1 MANLIE
7 RRLLSSFPVVAIVTA
22 DDSNKIKLGS
32 TLADLRETLNAR
44 IFVIPTGEFDAKA
57 VEVSKDLGAGIIDR
71 DMLTERSRLSEIFTE
86 NDFDPKYVV
95 FTRSDFKY
103 PAKYVLEMIQTMEDK
118 TNVGMV
124 TGNRLNN
131 HIVLTANHNNRDGR
145 LVGLAKGILGVKKL
159 NDPTT
164 GLKVARWEV
173 AKDWNLATEE
183 DLLFDK
189 RVKDAGYKVVEF
201 PISIRLPDPLDATVV
216 IPTLNEERSISE
228 LLFSLRRAGFSRIL
242 VIDGNSKD
250 KTVEIAKR
258 FGVEVVYQNGRGKGA
273 ALVQAFGHEYLQS
286 ELIVI
291 MDADGSM
298 NPAELPAFIEALEIG
313 NDVVKGSRN
322 LSGGG
327 TEDMSLVRRIGNTFF
342 VVLTNL
348 LWSANYTDLCYG
360 FAVFRKDAITKLYPN
375 LKSRS
380 FEIETEIFV
389 KAKKYGLRIAEVPS
403 VELRRK
409 HGKSNLKALEDGLR
423 ILLTIVRE
431 FLNQNGT
438 EHASNN

>member
-1 MANLIE
+1 MANLKE
-7 RRLLSSFPVVAIVTA
+7 RRKLLGFPVVAIVTA
-22 DDSNKIKLGS
+22 DNNKVTLGS
-32 TLADLRETLNAR
+32 TLVDLRETLNAK
-44 IFVIPTGEFDAKA
+44 ILIVPTGEFDAKA
-57 VEVSKDLGAGIIDR
+57 VEISKDLGAGIIDR
-71 DMLTERSRLSEIFTE
+71 DLLSERSKLSEIFTE
-86 NDFDPKYVV
+86 SDFDPKYVV
-95 FTRSDFKY
+95 FTTSDFKY
-103 PAKYVLEMIQTMEDK
+103 PAKYVLEMIQTMEDE
-118 TNVGMV
+118 TSVGMV

-131 HIVLTANHNNRDGR
+131 HIVLAANHNNDNGR
-145 LVGLAKGILGVKKL
+145 LAGLAKGILGVKKL

-173 AKDWNLATEE
+173 AKDWNLAGDE
-183 DLLFDK
+183 DVLFNR
-189 RVKDAGYKVVEF
+189 RVKDAGYRIVEF

-228 LLFSLRRAGFSRIL
+228 LLFSLRKAGFSHIL

-258 FGVEVVYQNGRGKGA
+258 YGVEVIYQNGRGKGA
-273 ALVQAFGHEYLQS
+273 ALVQAFGHKYLQGN
-286 ELIVI
+286 LIVM

-298 NPAELPAFIEALEIG
+298 NPDELPAFIEALEIG

-322 LSGGG
+322 LNGGG
-327 TEDMSLVRRIGNTFF
+327 SEDMSLVRRIGNTFF

-360 FAVFRKDAITKLYPN
+360 FAVFRKDAVRKLYPN
-375 LKSRS
+375 LRS
-380 FEIETEIFV
+380 KNFEIETEIFV

-431 FLNQNGT
+431 FLNQNGSA
-438 EHASNN
+438 HASDD

>member
-1 MANLIE
+1 MANLKE
-7 RRLLSSFPVVAIVTA
+7 RRKLLGFPVVAIVTA
-22 DDSNKIKLGS
+22 DNNKVTLGS
-32 TLADLRETLNAR
+32 TLVDLRETLNAK
-44 IFVIPTGEFDAKA
+44 ILVVPTGEFDAKA
-57 VEVSKDLGAGIIDR
+57 VEISKDLGAGIIDR
-71 DMLTERSRLSEIFTE
+71 DLLSERSKLSEIFTE
-86 NDFDPKYVV
+86 SDFDPKYVV
-95 FTRSDFKY
+95 FTTSDFRY
-103 PAKYVLEMIQTMEDK
+103 PAKYVLEMIQTMEDE
-118 TNVGMV
+118 TSVGMV

-131 HIVLTANHNNRDGR
+131 HIVLAANHNNHNGR
-145 LVGLAKGILGVKKL
+145 LAGLAKGILGVKKL

-173 AKDWNLATEE
+173 AKDWNLAGDE
-183 DLLFDK
+183 DVLFDG
-189 RVKDAGYKVVEF
+189 RVKDAGYRIVEF

-228 LLFSLRRAGFSRIL
+228 LLFSLRKAGFSHIL

-258 FGVEVVYQNGRGKGA
+258 YGVEVIYQNGRGKGA
-273 ALVQAFGHEYLQS
+273 ALVQAFGHKYLQGD
-286 ELIVI
+286 LIVM

-298 NPAELPAFIEALEIG
+298 NPDELPAFIEALEIG

-322 LSGGG
+322 LNGGG
-327 TEDMSLVRRIGNTFF
+327 SEDMSLVRRIGNTFF

-360 FAVFRKDAITKLYPN
+360 FAVFRKDAIRKLYPN
-375 LKSRS
+375 LRS
-380 FEIETEIFV
+380 KNFEIETEIFV

-431 FLNQNGT
+431 FLNQNGSA
-438 EHASNN
+438 HASGD